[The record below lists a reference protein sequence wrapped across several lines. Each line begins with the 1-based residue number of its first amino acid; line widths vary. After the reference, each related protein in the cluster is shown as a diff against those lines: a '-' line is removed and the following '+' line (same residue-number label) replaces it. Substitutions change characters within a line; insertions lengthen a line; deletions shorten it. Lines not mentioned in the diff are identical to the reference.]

1 MTSSDDDET
10 AGIDPPATPPEQT
23 FAWPPNRVSVATRP
37 PPVRRPNVM
46 GAANGA
52 AAGAANGAAAGPV
65 PQQAPP
71 PPPAPAPMVMP
82 PAPLPPMQPLP
93 MPQLPMQFAQFPFGI
108 PPPPQPIQPNPFFN
122 LMQNINPQ
130 NLLMNPFA
138 YVTDDTD
145 EYDSDATSIASG
157 DGFKYKHLKRRQI

>member
-1 MTSSDDDET
+1 MTSSDEE
-10 AGIDPPATPPEQT
+10 AGMDIPSTPPEQT
-23 FAWPPNRVSVATRP
+23 FAWPANRVSVATRP

-52 AAGAANGAAAGPV
+52 ANGAAAGPA
-65 PQQAPP
+65 PQQPPPPP
-71 PPPAPAPMVMP
+71 PPPAPMPMP

-93 MPQLPMQFAQFPFGI
+93 VPQLPMQFAQFPFGI
-108 PPPPQPIQPNPFFN
+108 PPPPQPIQPNPLFQ

-157 DGFKYKHLKRRQI
+157 DGFKYKHFKRRQI

>member
-1 MTSSDDDET
+1 MTSSDEE
-10 AGIDPPATPPEQT
+10 AGLDPPSTPPEQT
-23 FAWPPNRVSVATRP
+23 FAWPQNRVSVATRP
-37 PPVRRPNVM
+37 PPVRRPNNVM
-46 GAANGA
+46 GAAG
-52 AAGAANGAAAGPV
+52 GPAPQPPPPPAPA

-71 PPPAPAPMVMP
+71 PPPPPAPMPMP

-93 MPQLPMQFAQFPFGI
+93 VPQLPMQFAQFPFGI

-145 EYDSDATSIASG
+145 EYDSDATSSG
-157 DGFKYKHLKRRQI
+157 DGFKYKHFRRRQI

>member
-1 MTSSDDDET
+1 MTSSDEE
-10 AGIDPPATPPEQT
+10 AGMDIPSTPPEQT
-23 FAWPPNRVSVATRP
+23 FAWPQNRVSVATRP
-37 PPVRRPNVM
+37 PPVRRPNNVM

-52 AAGAANGAAAGPV
+52 AAGPI
-65 PQQAPP
+65 QPP

-93 MPQLPMQFAQFPFGI
+93 MPQLPMQFAQFPFAV

-157 DGFKYKHLKRRQI
+157 DGFKYKHFRRRQI